1 VLVELDEHGLLR
13 QPGSFYN
20 CARFAVSHFRA
31 GAGEV
36 MSGLT
41 STKSERRVK
50 RRIPSKEGKTRE
62 EKALV
67 AVK

>member
-1 VLVELDEHGLLR
+1 
-13 QPGSFYN
+13 
-20 CARFAVSHFRA
+20 
-31 GAGEV
+31 
-36 MSGLT
+36 MSGLA